1 MPLSV
6 KPGPRG
12 TFTAIFTGE
21 TQESEVF
28 YEDQMS
34 DQCQICHLHPV
45 KSELCDCESA
55 QILQST
61 YVYII
66 AFTGSD
72 EWNFGSFWIFISG
85 QNFKEKLDVFTKIN
99 F

>member
-34 DQCQICHLHPV
+34 DHCQICHLHPV

-66 AFTGSD
+66 AFKAVMS
-72 EWNFGSFWIFISG
+72 EI
-85 QNFKEKLDVFTKIN
+85 LVVFEYL
-99 F
+99 